1 MQGHRITNRMSTLA
15 QYLNQ
20 FAKLRVSN
28 SGGFKAPHKAIL
40 LITIT
45 EMVRDGY
52 YKTPLIEENTLLKNF
67 FDKNW
72 SRFMQ
77 INNPFVCNVSMP
89 FQHIGSE
96 PFCTQIT
103 YKTIKLEDDLYKLMS
118 TQEDAQAIITAL
130 IANYLAPFAHKHKV
144 NFSELNPFTDT
155 TLRDYQA
162 EAKDKI
168 YKMWIQK
175 RSIMFQMPTGTGKT
189 RLFASIARDL
199 FDWGVKNKIAVK
211 ILILAHRIE
220 LINQIDEHIG
230 CKYNLAHALIV
241 SKSIEQKKYTVQIGS
256 VPTLTRRLS
265 RWTDKD
271 FDIIIIDEAH
281 HVKAESYRRI
291 LKEFPRAKVLGV
303 TATPYRMNG
312 ASFHPEFDDL
322 IISQP
327 VLNFIKQ
334 HWLCEYEYYSIKPT
348 SKIQRD
354 IDSITRFAL
363 DGDYLDAAMLDVMDK
378 DEIRAGIVECYEKY
392 AKGKKGIVYTIN
404 REHNIHVCARYV
416 NHGYKAVAIDSETP
430 PEERERLVE
439 DFRRGKIDIICN
451 VNIFSEGFDC
461 PDLDFIQLARP
472 TKSLSMYLQQ
482 VGRGLRPAEGKD
494 HLIILDNVG
503 LYNRFGFP
511 SARRHWR
518 YHFEGRPVDYSPG
531 KGTREME
538 EREVIYMDDYV
549 EGNEDVDMLH
559 TSVDETIET
568 EPQQVVENIY
578 PFEPEFKY
586 YLGRKGLE
594 EKTISKIVRAL
605 KNDVDPIIKSKFNS
619 KHTSILAI
627 NDLPMIKLYRQE
639 IEEDSLMSE
648 IDNNR
653 KNILSETLLQYECFI
668 NWVLNGRSDSEFTSN
683 TEEPNNI
690 VNAIPDE
697 GERTIEQVKAE
708 IAIFNKYHS
717 KVPAVL
723 LQELDSFIKAEKQ

>member
-1 MQGHRITNRMSTLA
+1 
-15 QYLNQ
+15 
-20 FAKLRVSN
+20 
-28 SGGFKAPHKAIL
+28 
-40 LITIT
+40 
-45 EMVRDGY
+45 
-52 YKTPLIEENTLLKNF
+52 
-67 FDKNW
+67 
-72 SRFMQ
+72 
-77 INNPFVCNVSMP
+77 
-89 FQHIGSE
+89 
-96 PFCTQIT
+96 
-103 YKTIKLEDDLYKLMS
+103 
-118 TQEDAQAIITAL
+118 
-130 IANYLAPFAHKHKV
+130 
-144 NFSELNPFTDT
+144 
-155 TLRDYQA
+155 
-162 EAKDKI
+162 
-168 YKMWIQK
+168 
-175 RSIMFQMPTGTGKT
+175 
-189 RLFASIARDL
+189 
-199 FDWGVKNKIAVK
+199 
-211 ILILAHRIE
+211 
-220 LINQIDEHIG
+220 
-230 CKYNLAHALIV
+230 
-241 SKSIEQKKYTVQIGS
+241 
-256 VPTLTRRLS
+256 
-265 RWTDKD
+265 
-271 FDIIIIDEAH
+271 
-281 HVKAESYRRI
+281 
-291 LKEFPRAKVLGV
+291 
-303 TATPYRMNG
+303 
-312 ASFHPEFDDL
+312 
-322 IISQP
+322 
-327 VLNFIKQ
+327 
-334 HWLCEYEYYSIKPT
+334 
-348 SKIQRD
+348 
-354 IDSITRFAL
+354 
-363 DGDYLDAAMLDVMDK
+363 MLDVMDK

>member
-1 MQGHRITNRMSTLA
+1 MSSLA
-15 QYLNQ
+15 KYINY
-20 FAKLRVSN
+20 FGKLRVSN

-52 YKTPLIEENTLLKNF
+52 CDSPEIDENNLLKTF
-67 FDKNW
+67 FNSNW
-72 SRFMQ
+72 NRYMQ
-77 INNPFVCNVSMP
+77 INNPFVCNVDMP

-96 PFCTQIT
+96 PFCTQLAYNRIR
-103 YKTIKLEDDLYKLMS
+103 IDDDLFELMS
-118 TQEDAQAIITAL
+118 TQEDSQAIIATL

-144 NFSELNPFTDT
+144 NFAELNPYKDT

-162 EAKDKI
+162 DAKDKI

-199 FDWGVKNKIAVK
+199 FDWGAAHKTPVK

-220 LINQIDEHIG
+220 LIKQIDDHIG
-230 CKYNLAHALIV
+230 FKYNLAHALII
-241 SKSIEQKKYTVQIGS
+241 SKSIEQKKYTIQIGS

-281 HVKAESYRRI
+281 HVKADSYKKI

-327 VLNFIKQ
+327 VINFIKKK
-334 HWLCEYEYYSIKPT
+334 WLSEYQYYSIRPSSRVQKE
-348 SKIQRD
+348 
-354 IDSITRFAL
+354 IDSINRFAL
-363 DGDYLDAAMLDVMDK
+363 DGDYLDAALIDVMDK
-378 DEIRAGIVECYEKY
+378 DEIRAGIVECYERY
-392 AKGKKGIVYTIN
+392 ARGKKGIVYTIN
-404 REHNIHVCARYV
+404 RDHNEHVCSRFV
-416 NHGYKAVAIDSETP
+416 ERGYKAVAIDSETP
-430 PEERERLVE
+430 EKEREMLVD
-439 DFRRGKIDIICN
+439 DFKRGKIDIICN

-461 PDLDFIQLARP
+461 PDVDFIQLARP

-482 VGRGLRPAEGKD
+482 VGRGLRPAAGKD

-518 YHFEGRPVDYSPG
+518 YHFEGRDVDYTPGPQSPG
-531 KGTREME
+531 G
-538 EREVIYMDDYV
+538 ERMVNYMDDYT

-559 TSVDETIET
+559 TSVSESVIKDTQEPEETL
-568 EPQQVVENIY
+568 Y
-578 PFEPEFKY
+578 KFEPEFKY
-586 YLGRKGLE
+586 FLGRKGLDE
-594 EKTISKIVRAL
+594 RLILRYVQGL
-605 KNDVDPIIKSKFNS
+605 KNDVDPIVKSKYNS
-619 KHTSILAI
+619 KHKSILDI
-627 NDLPMIKLYRQE
+627 DDLSTIELYRQE
-639 IEEDSLMSE
+639 FAGDALMSE
-648 IDNNR
+648 INER
-653 KNILSETLLQYECFI
+653 RRSILTESLVRYEEYIRWIKDERPDDAFCISEQLVPIEE
-668 NWVLNGRSDSEFTSN
+668 VV
-683 TEEPNNI
+683 EEPHK
-690 VNAIPDE
+690 
-697 GERTIEQVKAE
+697 RSIEEVRGE
-708 IAIFNKYHS
+708 IAIFKKYGS
-717 KVPAVL
+717 KVPEVL
-723 LQELDSFIKAEKQ
+723 MKELESLLNENQ